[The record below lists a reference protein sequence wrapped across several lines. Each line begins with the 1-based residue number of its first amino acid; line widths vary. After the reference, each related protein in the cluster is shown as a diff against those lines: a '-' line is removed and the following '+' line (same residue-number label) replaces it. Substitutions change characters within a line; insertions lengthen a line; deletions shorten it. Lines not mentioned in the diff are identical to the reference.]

1 MAVKL
6 FGDPYNLQGG
16 GGNLQGGNAN
26 LQGGYNPQQVYG
38 PVPAVP
44 TPAPRPA
51 PQRTVTPRPTATPV
65 FTAPQPA
72 APVVQPVQI
81 SSMYA
86 PYVQTRASKVNP
98 GVLEY
103 YNPSNGMG
111 FSNPNDVFN
120 YVRTM
125 TGQSITDLRQ
135 LEGGGI
141 SAVATPTAMGA
152 MQGNAIIE
160 KATLDPYQNLA
171 EQAGLAGIGYDDYLK
186 IVQGQ
191 TGMSYAEKEAIK
203 QQLGIPDL
211 EAQIFKPAPSTE
223 KLYSDAYKTA
233 GLSDLK
239 AKIDAKLAEISDTRK
254 QFMDKSGGINENP
267 WLSEATRTGK
277 AKILYDQME
286 ATIGNLSYEAE
297 SLKDLYNAG
306 VSEVN
311 NLVAR
316 QATDFSA
323 NQQLNS
329 FKLQYL
335 QGKAEEQIGAKQ
347 SEKLSEAYSY
357 LPAYL
362 QAKAKAQKPDTIGS
376 ESTGYYRWNPN
387 TGTFEQVIQPYV
399 KPENPLD
406 NTKKLL
412 EIQKLQ
418 QDLNGGGLND
428 LDRQYKMAQ
437 IAKLQQEVSGGTL
450 TTEQKN
456 KTASLGVLQQ
466 TIGSIEQLGSQLGW
480 SGVGGMFQG
489 SISQFLSK
497 NFGSGSQQEQMLRSF
512 IGNLQ
517 ATIAKERGGTSFTAN
532 EQAMLESYTPTINDS
547 PQMIQ
552 SKLAALKQYIN
563 SSMPT
568 NGQGAQVGGNPADP
582 LGIRG
587 FNSVGN
593 TSASN
598 GNTPYL
604 KTLGAIT
611 GPNGSPVWSYGLD
624 VDLKVGD
631 PVKSPVSGTVIAAKP
646 NGGFGNQVKI
656 KTSDGKEIWLSHL
669 DSGTVKVG
677 QVVNPGQI
685 IGYGGKTG
693 TVIPSGGG
701 DGSHLD
707 ITIKDSNGRL
717 YTAPQVRSYLDK
729 IYV

>member
-6 FGDPYNLQGG
+6 FGDPYSLQGG
-16 GGNLQGGNAN
+16 SGNLQGGNAN

-38 PVPAVP
+38 PVAPVQR
-44 TPAPRPA
+44 PAPQPA
-51 PQRTVTPRPTATPV
+51 PQRTVAPRPAATPV
-65 FTAPQPA
+65 FTAPAPQPV

-81 SSMYA
+81 SSMYS

-103 YNPSNGMG
+103 FNPSNGMG

-120 YVRTM
+120 YIRTM
-125 TGQSITDLRQ
+125 TGQSITDLKQ
-135 LEGGGI
+135 LEGGGFN
-141 SAVATPTAMGA
+141 AAAPVGTGA

-160 KATLDPYQNLA
+160 KAALDPYQNLA

-191 TGMSYAEKEAIK
+191 TGMSFAEKEAIK
-203 QQLGIPDL
+203 QQLGITDL
-211 EAQIFKPAPSTE
+211 ETQIFKPALSTE
-223 KLYSDAYKTA
+223 KLYANAYKSA
-233 GLSDLK
+233 GLADLK
-239 AKIDAKLAEISDTRK
+239 KKIDDKLAEIGTVRNE
-254 QFMDKSGGINENP
+254 FIDKVGGVNENP
-267 WLSEATRTGK
+267 WLSEATRSGK
-277 AKILYDQME
+277 AKTLNDMME
-286 ATIGNLSYEAE
+286 ARIGNMNYEVD

-306 VSEVN
+306 VNEVN
-311 NLVAR
+311 NLVTR
-316 QATDFSA
+316 QTTDFTA

-329 FKLQYL
+329 YKLQYL

-362 QAKAKAQKPDTIGS
+362 QAKAKAQKPDVIGT
-376 ESTGYYRWNPN
+376 ESTGYYRWNQQ
-387 TGTFEQVIQPYV
+387 TGTFEQIVAPAD
-399 KPENPLD
+399 KSLD
-406 NTKKLL
+406 NAYKLAQ
-412 EIQKLQ
+412 IQKLQ
-418 QDLNGGGLND
+418 QEIANGGMDD
-428 LDRQYKMAQ
+428 LDRQYKQAQ
-437 IAKLQQEVSGGTL
+437 LQKLQQEIANPNAGKPPTEGQSQAATYAARINQANPIIDNLSKSIANYNIVGFEAQRKLPNNLKSGEIQSFEQAARNFINAVLRRESGAAIASSEFDNAFQQYLPYPGDKPETL
-450 TTEQKN
+450 AQKKVN
-456 KTASLGVLQQ
+456 RDIVLQ
-466 TIGSIEQLGSQLGW
+466 GL
-480 SGVGGMFQG
+480 
-489 SISQFLSK
+489 
-497 NFGSGSQQEQMLRSF
+497 
-512 IGNLQ
+512 
-517 ATIAKERGGTSFTAN
+517 
-532 EQAMLESYTPTINDS
+532 
-547 PQMIQ
+547 
-552 SKLAALKQYIN
+552 IN
-563 SSMPT
+563 SS
-568 NGQGAQVGGNPADP
+568 GQAYGSSGSSGGGNPADP

-587 FNSVGN
+587 FNSAGN
-593 TSASN
+593 AS
-598 GNTPYL
+598 GSTPYL
-604 KTLGAIT
+604 KTLGAVT

-693 TVIPSGGG
+693 TVIASGGG

-717 YTAPQVRSYLDK
+717 YTAPQVKSYLDK